1 MRPGL
6 SSEGPH
12 INADIPIYTNISSL
26 TQQPQHPKR
35 LLIGD
40 SILHPINTK
49 GLIRGLHK
57 HSRGGAT
64 ISGIINDI
72 ALYDL
77 SQFQTS
83 SVGGN
88 DSAYGIDEA
97 LLEEKYDQLISIV
110 KTGNA
115 QCTLYICKIAS
126 RGDTDVTNLNSCIE
140 RLSVFINNTHSHFK
154 DNNQYQYNA
163 SSPKMGYI

>member
-1 MRPGL
+1 MRRRL

-12 INADIPIYTNISSL
+12 INTDIPVYANSSSL
-26 TQQPQHPKR
+26 TQQPQHTKT

-40 SILHPINTK
+40 SILHPINSK

-64 ISGIINDI
+64 VSDIINDI

-77 SQFQTS
+77 SQFQTIII

-88 DSAYGIDEA
+88 DSANGIDEE
-97 LLEEKYDQLISIV
+97 LFEEKYD
-110 KTGNA
+110 
-115 QCTLYICKIAS
+115 
-126 RGDTDVTNLNSCIE
+126 
-140 RLSVFINNTHSHFK
+140 
-154 DNNQYQYNA
+154 
-163 SSPKMGYI
+163 

>member
-1 MRPGL
+1 MRSGL

-12 INADIPIYTNISSL
+12 INADILNAKSSSL
-26 TQQPQHPKR
+26 TQQPQHPKT

-64 ISGIINDI
+64 VSDIIHDI
-72 ALYDL
+72 ALYA
-77 SQFQTS
+77 QFQTIIIS
-83 SVGGN
+83 IGGN
-88 DSAYGIDEA
+88 DSANGIDEE
-97 LLEEKYDQLISIV
+97 LFEEKYDQLISIV

-115 QCTLYICKIAS
+115 QCSLYICKIA
-126 RGDTDVTNLNSCIE
+126 NLNSCIE
-140 RLSVFINNTHSHFK
+140 RLSVFW
-154 DNNQYQYNA
+154 
-163 SSPKMGYI
+163 